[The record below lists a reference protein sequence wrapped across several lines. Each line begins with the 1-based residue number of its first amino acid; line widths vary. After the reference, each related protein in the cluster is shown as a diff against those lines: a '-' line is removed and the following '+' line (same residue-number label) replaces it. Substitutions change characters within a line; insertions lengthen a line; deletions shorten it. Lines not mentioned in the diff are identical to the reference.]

1 MTESIIGSKRPI
13 LKASSSLL
21 RLIESKLNNI
31 KDLIVQRLSAGGLPR
46 TADEL
51 LDFEKFAQERSCELV
66 NAVTAAVLL
75 GLNEDE
81 TFRTAAQAAFT
92 GDGRFRNGGTRSTT
106 VRLPGGGTVQLRTPY
121 LARKRGKRRGRRRGV
136 GRRGSGGSGV
146 FPVLVCLGICWGT
159 TPALASAVAR
169 EATDSSSYGC
179 ARESLAA
186 RGIALDVK
194 VIRRLTMALGNGGLK
209 VRQARIEEA
218 RQGKTTDEF
227 KGKKIV
233 VGVDGGRLR
242 SRVPRIRGRRKN
254 ETNRRGFDCPWREP
268 KCFVIYEIDEKGRK
282 KRTKLPMYD
291 ATLGNCDAVFEIITA
306 ELKLRGAR
314 YASLLLFLADGAEWI
329 WDRIPDLV
337 KELGIDP
344 RRVFKGVDFY
354 HAVENLEEAAELR
367 SGWNKKK
374 RKRWVKR
381 MKKLLWRGK
390 VEKVIEEIGQ
400 LCVGRNAKALRT
412 KCKYFVDRKDLMA
425 YAKLRKRHLPIGS
438 GSVESAVRRIVNL
451 RLKGCGIFWLQENSE
466 AMLYLR
472 AHLKAGRWDE
482 MVRTTFTHVSVAA

>member
-1 MTESIIGSKRPI
+1 M
-13 LKASSSLL
+13 
-21 RLIESKLNNI
+21 
-31 KDLIVQRLSAGGLPR
+31 
-46 TADEL
+46 
-51 LDFEKFAQERSCELV
+51 
-66 NAVTAAVLL
+66 NAVTEAVLR

-92 GDGRFRNGGTRSTT
+92 GDDRFRNGGTRSTT
-106 VRLPGGGTVQLRTPY
+106 VRLLGGGTIQLQTPY
-121 LARKRGKRRGRRRGV
+121 LARRRGKRRGRRRGV
-136 GRRGSGGSGV
+136 GRRGKGGSGV
-146 FPVLVCLGICWGT
+146 FPVLLCLGIRWGA
-159 TPALASAVAR
+159 TPAVASAVAR
-169 EATDSSSYGC
+169 EATDSASYEC
-179 ARESLAA
+179 ARQSLAA
-186 RGIALDVK
+186 RGIDMDVK

-227 KGKKIV
+227 KGKRIV

-242 SRVPRIRGRRKN
+242 SRVPRKRGRRKK

-282 KRTKLPMYD
+282 KRTTLPIYD

-314 YASLLLFLADGAEWI
+314 QASLLVFLADGAEWI

-344 RRVFKGVDFY
+344 CRVLKGVDFY
-354 HAVENLEEAAELR
+354 HAVENLQAAAELR
-367 SGWNKKK
+367 TGWSKKK

-390 VEKVIEEIGQ
+390 VEKVIEEIDR
-400 LCVGRNAKALRT
+400 LCVGPKAKDLRT
-412 KCKYFVDRKDLMA
+412 KRDYFVDRKDLMA

-451 RLKGCGIFWLQENSE
+451 RLKGPGIFWRDENSE
-466 AMLYLR
+466 PMLYLR

-482 MVRTTFTHVSVAA
+482 MVRATFTNVSVAA

>member
-1 MTESIIGSKRPI
+1 MQYIIGSRGVK
-13 LKASSSLL
+13 LKASPALL
-21 RLIESKLNNI
+21 AAIDAKLNHI
-31 KDLIVQRLSAGGLPR
+31 KQLTLQGLSSQGLPR
-46 TADEL
+46 TAEEWYA
-51 LDFEKFAQERSCELV
+51 FEKSLLERSCELV
-66 NAVTAAVLL
+66 NAVTEAVLR

-92 GDGRFRNGGTRSTT
+92 GDDRFRNGGTRSTT
-106 VRLPGGGTVQLRTPY
+106 VRLLGGGTIQLQTPY
-121 LARKRGKRRGRRRGV
+121 LARRRGKRRGRRRGV
-136 GRRGSGGSGV
+136 GRRGKGGSGV
-146 FPVLVCLGICWGT
+146 FPVLLCLGIRWGA
-159 TPALASAVAR
+159 TPAVASAVAR
-169 EATDSSSYGC
+169 EATDSASYEC
-179 ARESLAA
+179 ARQSLAA
-186 RGIALDVK
+186 RGIDMDVK

-227 KGKKIV
+227 KGKRIV

-242 SRVPRIRGRRKN
+242 SRVPRKRGRRKK

-282 KRTKLPMYD
+282 KRTTLPIYD

-314 YASLLLFLADGAEWI
+314 QASLLVFLADGAEWI

-344 RRVFKGVDFY
+344 CRVLKGVDFY
-354 HAVENLEEAAELR
+354 HAVENLQAAAELR
-367 SGWNKKK
+367 TGWSKKK

-390 VEKVIEEIGQ
+390 VEKVIEEIDR
-400 LCVGRNAKALRT
+400 LCVGPKAKDLRT
-412 KCKYFVDRKDLMA
+412 KRDYFVDRKDLMA

-451 RLKGCGIFWLQENSE
+451 RLKGPGIFWRDENSE
-466 AMLYLR
+466 PMLYLR

-482 MVRTTFTHVSVAA
+482 MVRATFTNVSVAA